1 MTEEDVEDYYTWDG
15 TSTALVSSRTD
26 TQPEEEDPADE
37 GAEVEGGCNTHF
49 LQIIKF
55 CRTTSALGC
64 NSK

>member
-37 GAEVEGGCNTHF
+37 GA
-49 LQIIKF
+49 
-55 CRTTSALGC
+55 
-64 NSK
+64 